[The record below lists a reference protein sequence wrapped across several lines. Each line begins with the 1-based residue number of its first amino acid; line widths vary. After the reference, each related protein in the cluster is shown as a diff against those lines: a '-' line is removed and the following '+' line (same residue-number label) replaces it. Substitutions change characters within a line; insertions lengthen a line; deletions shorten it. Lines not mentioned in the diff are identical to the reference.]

1 MTPNLSLN
9 PDASPVALR
18 AVRWTLVSLV
28 RYRAKI
34 SLAHLAG

>member
-1 MTPNLSLN
+1 MRILLDESL
-9 PDASPVALR
+9 PIELAGIGAARRL
-18 AVRWTLVSLV
+18 LI